1 LKNLGEADW
10 PRQKQPKKRSLRVVN
25 EHFEAVFNDGQTTQ
39 VVFQQPAGA
48 GYRIRNRE
56 SAMTERNPIPLIL
69 TGVASIVGTIG
80 VLWYY
85 GYVHFAKP
93 EDALLLSDF
102 TMLKTIPGEDYKI
115 SLKPAN
121 QVAQCIDGVLVLF
134 DLQQKGLTGVLV
146 DNKKQAVRCMGQET
160 PALEQ

>member
-1 LKNLGEADW
+1 
-10 PRQKQPKKRSLRVVN
+10 
-25 EHFEAVFNDGQTTQ
+25 
-39 VVFQQPAGA
+39 
-48 GYRIRNRE
+48 
-56 SAMTERNPIPLIL
+56 MTERNPIPLIL

-102 TMLKTIPGEDYKI
+102 TMLKTVPGEDYKV

-121 QVAQCIDGVLVLF
+121 QVAQCIDGVLV
-134 DLQQKGLTGVLV
+134 
-146 DNKKQAVRCMGQET
+146 DNKKQAVRCIGQET